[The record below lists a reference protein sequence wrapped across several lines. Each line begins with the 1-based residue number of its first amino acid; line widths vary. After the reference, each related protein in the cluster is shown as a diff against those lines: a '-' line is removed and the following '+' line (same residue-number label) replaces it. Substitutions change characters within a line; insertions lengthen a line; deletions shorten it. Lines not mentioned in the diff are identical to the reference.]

1 MYDPWRLGAI
11 LHAIVFYQGI
21 VYDTII
27 NRNMMVKLGLS
38 ANFKRQLFHLDGAT
52 SQMKQPRD
60 MMGQTDLTSRE
71 IHEVV
76 MQTSKLVSTREAT
89 ERLVKTFANTYAESD
104 LEQVVANAT
113 QLNYEE
119 ITQLLRHL
127 KYFEGLFDGT
137 LEDWDTETDNLELK
151 PDSKPFN
158 CKYYLVHIINKET
171 FCKDL

>member
-60 MMGQTDLTSRE
+60 MMGQTDLTSCE
-71 IHEVV
+71 MSQVE
-76 MQTSKLVSTREAT
+76 M
-89 ERLVKTFANTYAESD
+89 KTA
-104 LEQVVANAT
+104 
-113 QLNYEE
+113 
-119 ITQLLRHL
+119 
-127 KYFEGLFDGT
+127 
-137 LEDWDTETDNLELK
+137 
-151 PDSKPFN
+151 
-158 CKYYLVHIINKET
+158 
-171 FCKDL
+171 